1 MRRASLAVLLL
12 LSACPPNKKPPP
24 PEPSGRCEVDLAEL
38 GAFAN
43 VGTGVS
49 AKVIESSSQLI
60 GGGFAQGRV
69 GDFLLENDRVRVVIQ
84 QPTRSIAPIA
94 YGGTIIDADLKRSD
108 GVGRDVF
115 GKLGLVYAF
124 GRTANHTKVEI
135 LNDGSIGGYAV
146 IAATG
151 QDTVVD
157 YVNVKNVIGSFL
169 GDVQL
174 VRDPEVPLP
183 FTITTYYVLSPGET
197 RVRVLSAFCNGGKE
211 TVTMQVGDIVEQG
224 GVSELFNPDG
234 CTNGVGA
241 KDCLV
246 DPSTWFGYQA
256 EGVAYGYR
264 AYEFTNTKKPATNA
278 LLYISGVAAVLAAGE
293 NQAGLL
299 SWVDENA
306 TRRPGTFGVLAGDKR
321 VFLRDFFVG
330 KDLGEI
336 TSTMLALD
344 AAPKSRLTVT
354 AQKADGTP
362 APGARITIKGAESGR
377 MQTLAVADA
386 QGVAKLDLKPGNYL
400 VGAGLQ
406 GAAIEALKAVSL
418 PSAGTAEVT
427 VKYGATRTLTVEVR
441 DPFAR
446 ALSSKVLVRCANA
459 PCSPQVIDY
468 RPYVDVDSV
477 PSDLAAIVHVGADGR
492 AAIPLP
498 PGEYEVMVTRGMEFS
513 AFPDTFPTRG
523 QAVDLRTADQTVS
536 ATLAQVI
543 DSTGWMSADLHVHA
557 VGSPDSAVGDA
568 TRAISFAAEGVDV
581 LVSTDHDYVTDYAP
595 VIEQL
600 QLGSQMT
607 SMIGCEVTPFD
618 YGHHNT
624 WPVQKQDAIAGGAF
638 DWAGGD
644 GPSLRLGQLYEG
656 LRARDPG
663 VLVQMNHPRGA
674 PGGALTM
681 MKVDTETGASHADP
695 ADFRMDPAPGA
706 TAMDTKLYS
715 NDYDALE
722 VMNGT
727 SASTAVLNDWMTF
740 MSRGWL
746 KVATG
751 VSDTHYLNRVVGG
764 YGRTWVKLGVDQPA
778 QFTSTGFAQAMRQR
792 KAVFSSGPF
801 ITMTARR
808 VVNGTPTGPVFE
820 VGDTVTGG
828 GELELTVDVQAPEW
842 MQFDAVEV
850 HTHATGRGSTNG
862 VGNDTLLPAQASLR
876 KTFDPTMLPLEPVPG
891 LNGFTAR
898 RVHVRETFRVTPTN
912 DTWFVAMAR
921 ASAATRT
928 LAPMAWD
935 GVSCSGGICT
945 ASGSRA
951 YAVTNAI
958 LVDGDGSG
966 AYDDFPLKPT
976 QPLTAAPVVKPAGP
990 RRVPSNTEF
999 EAWLR
1004 GLIHH

>member
-1 MRRASLAVLLL
+1 
-12 LSACPPNKKPPP
+12 
-24 PEPSGRCEVDLAEL
+24 
-38 GAFAN
+38 
-43 VGTGVS
+43 
-49 AKVIESSSQLI
+49 
-60 GGGFAQGRV
+60 
-69 GDFLLENDRVRVVIQ
+69 
-84 QPTRSIAPIA
+84 
-94 YGGTIIDADLKRSD
+94 
-108 GVGRDVF
+108 
-115 GKLGLVYAF
+115 
-124 GRTANHTKVEI
+124 
-135 LNDGSIGGYAV
+135 
-146 IAATG
+146 
-151 QDTVVD
+151 
-157 YVNVKNVIGSFL
+157 
-169 GDVQL
+169 
-174 VRDPEVPLP
+174 
-183 FTITTYYVLSPGET
+183 
-197 RVRVLSAFCNGGKE
+197 
-211 TVTMQVGDIVEQG
+211 
-224 GVSELFNPDG
+224 
-234 CTNGVGA
+234 
-241 KDCLV
+241 
-246 DPSTWFGYQA
+246 TWFGYQA

-264 AYEFTNTKKPATNA
+264 TYEFTDTKKPSTSA
-278 LLYISGVAAVLAAGE
+278 LLYIQGVAAVVAGGE

-299 SWVDENA
+299 TWVDENA

-330 KDLGEI
+330 KDLSEI
-336 TSTMLALD
+336 SSAMLAID
-344 AAPKSRLTVT
+344 ASAKSRLTVT

-377 MQTLAVADA
+377 MQTLAIADA

-400 VGAGLQ
+400 VGAGVP

-427 VKYGATRTLTVEVR
+427 VKYGASRTLTVEVR

-446 ALSSKVLVRCANA
+446 ALSAKVLVRCANA

-468 RPYVDVDSV
+468 RPWVDVDSV

-492 AAIPLP
+492 AVIPLP

-523 QAVDLRTADQTVS
+523 QAVDLRTADQMVS
-536 ATLAQVI
+536 ATLAQVV

-557 VGSPDSAVGDA
+557 MGSPDSAVGDA
-568 TRAISFAAEGVDV
+568 TRALSFAAEGVDV

-656 LRARDPG
+656 LRARDQG

-778 QFTSTGFAQAMRQR
+778 QFTSAGFAQAMRQR
-792 KAVFSSGPF
+792 KAVLSSGP
-801 ITMTARR
+801 
-808 VVNGTPTGPVFE
+808 
-820 VGDTVTGG
+820 
-828 GELELTVDVQAPEW
+828 
-842 MQFDAVEV
+842 
-850 HTHATGRGSTNG
+850 
-862 VGNDTLLPAQASLR
+862 
-876 KTFDPTMLPLEPVPG
+876 
-891 LNGFTAR
+891 
-898 RVHVRETFRVTPTN
+898 
-912 DTWFVAMAR
+912 
-921 ASAATRT
+921 
-928 LAPMAWD
+928 
-935 GVSCSGGICT
+935 
-945 ASGSRA
+945 
-951 YAVTNAI
+951 
-958 LVDGDGSG
+958 
-966 AYDDFPLKPT
+966 
-976 QPLTAAPVVKPAGP
+976 
-990 RRVPSNTEF
+990 
-999 EAWLR
+999 
-1004 GLIHH
+1004 